1 MTSAA
6 SPHHLAGRVSVAL
19 IALAAL
25 CCSLSGCF
33 PVIVGA
39 AAYGSYAATDR
50 RTLGAQTDDKVIA
63 VRGDNDL
70 DAEFGRAA
78 HINVNVFNRRVLL
91 TGQVLDEASKQRADQ
106 IMHAIPQVSEVI
118 NELMIAAPSGVG
130 ERSTDAYITASVKA
144 ALVNRSDIFANAYKV
159 VTENS
164 IVYLMGRVTHHE
176 GDYGA
181 EIARQQP
188 HVLGVV
194 KEFEYISDDELRR
207 MQTQTIPPPN
217 AEPPPEPS
225 PAQPQAPSA
234 GQPPGVPVGATTPA
248 AQ

>member
-6 SPHHLAGRVSVAL
+6 SPHHLAGRISLAVL
-19 IALAAL
+19 ALASL

-70 DAEFGRAA
+70 DAVFGRAA

-91 TGQVLDEASKQRADQ
+91 TGEVLDEAGKQRADQ

-118 NELMIAAPSGVG
+118 NELMIAAPSGVA
-130 ERSTDAYITASVKA
+130 ERTTDAYITASVKT

-164 IVYLMGRVTHHE
+164 TVYLMGRVTHHE
-176 GDYGA
+176 GDYAA
-181 EIARQQP
+181 EIARQQA

-207 MQTQTIPPPN
+207 MQTQAIPPPN
-217 AEPPPEPS
+217 AEPPPEPAAGPPVS
-225 PAQPQAPSA
+225 PA
-234 GQPPGVPVGATTPA
+234 GVPAGATTPA

>member
-6 SPHHLAGRVSVAL
+6 SPHYLAGRISVAV
-19 IALAAL
+19 IALAAA

-50 RTLGAQTDDKVIA
+50 RTIGAQTDDKVIA

-70 DAEFGRAA
+70 DAVFGRAA

-91 TGQVLDEASKQRADQ
+91 TGEVLDEASKQRADQ
-106 IMHAIPQVSEVI
+106 IMHAIPQVAEVI
-118 NELMIAAPSGVG
+118 NELRIGAPSGVG

-144 ALVNRSDIFANAYKV
+144 ALVNRSDIFANAFKV

-176 GDYGA
+176 GDYAA

-188 HVLGVV
+188 HVMGVV
-194 KEFEYISDDELRR
+194 KEFEYITDEELRR
-207 MQTQTIPPPN
+207 MQGQVISPPN
-217 AEPPPEPS
+217 AEPPPDA
-225 PAQPQAPSA
+225 PAASQPAPS
-234 GQPPGVPVGATTPA
+234 VPAGATTPA

>member
-6 SPHHLAGRVSVAL
+6 SPHVLAGRISVVA
-19 IALAAL
+19 IALMTL

-50 RTLGAQTDDKVIA
+50 RTIGAQTDDKVIA

-70 DAEFGRAA
+70 DAQFGRAA

-91 TGQVLDEASKQRADQ
+91 TGEVLDEASKQRADQ
-106 IMHAIPQVSEVI
+106 IMHAIPQVAEVI
-118 NELMIAAPSGVG
+118 NELRIGAPSGVG

-144 ALVNRSDIFANAYKV
+144 ALVNRSDIFANAFKV

-164 IVYLMGRVTHHE
+164 TVYLMGRVTHHE
-176 GDYGA
+176 GDYAA

-188 HVLGVV
+188 HVMGVV
-194 KEFEYISDDELRR
+194 KEFEYITDEELRR
-207 MQTQTIPPPN
+207 MQGQVISPPN
-217 AEPPPEPS
+217 AEPPPEPPTPS
-225 PAQPQAPSA
+225 QPAS
-234 GQPPGVPVGATTPA
+234 GVPVGATTPA